1 MQTLSNAMD
10 VGNPSNFERMLWLY
24 GGQLEAMQADV
35 TGVRHTDEDVR
46 ETIRRVHQRR
56 GYLLDPHSAIAYMG
70 LVGRDGQERR
80 DALRGRP
87 GIFLATAHP
96 AKFAEI
102 VDPIVGREM
111 EKPAPLVEALARPRH
126 VIRIGP
132 TLDAVRS
139 IVMSD

>member
-1 MQTLSNAMD
+1 
-10 VGNPSNFERMLWLY
+10 
-24 GGQLEAMQADV
+24 
-35 TGVRHTDEDVR
+35 
-46 ETIRRVHQRR
+46 
-56 GYLLDPHSAIAYMG
+56 MG